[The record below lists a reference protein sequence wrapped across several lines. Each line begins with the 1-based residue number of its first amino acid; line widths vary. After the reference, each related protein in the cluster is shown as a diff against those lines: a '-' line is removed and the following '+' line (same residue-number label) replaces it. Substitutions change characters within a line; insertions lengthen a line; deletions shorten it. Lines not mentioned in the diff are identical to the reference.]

1 MADFHPGPL
10 AQFSSLFDRVG
21 KQWMLIT
28 AGNGKRANSMTASW
42 GAFGILWGKPVAICF
57 IRPQRHTFTL
67 TEQADRLSLTFF
79 GEAYRSAL
87 TYMGRHSGKDGD
99 KYAATGLNPVWSE
112 GVPYLA
118 EADVAVICRKL
129 YAGRLNKQD
138 FIDTSILPAHY
149 PDDDYHQMYVCE
161 IERVLVRDGADEK
174 KGS

>member
-1 MADFHPGPL
+1 MADFRSVPL
-10 AQFSSLFDRVG
+10 SQFSSLFDRIG
-21 KQWMLIT
+21 KQWMLISAT
-28 AGNGKRANSMTASW
+28 DGEHANSMTASW
-42 GAFGILWGKPVAICF
+42 GSFGILWGKPVAICF

-79 GEAYRSAL
+79 DEKYRGEL

-99 KYAATGLNPVWSE
+99 KYAATGLSLAWDE

-118 EADVAVICRKL
+118 QADVAVICRKL

-138 FIDTSILPAHY
+138 FVDTSLISAHY

-161 IERVLVRDGADEK
+161 IERVLVRRREGDNT
-174 KGS
+174 